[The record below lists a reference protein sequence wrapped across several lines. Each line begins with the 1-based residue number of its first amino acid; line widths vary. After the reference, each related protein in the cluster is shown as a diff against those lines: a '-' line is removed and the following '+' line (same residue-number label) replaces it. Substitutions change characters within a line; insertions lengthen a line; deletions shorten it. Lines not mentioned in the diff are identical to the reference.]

1 MRHAIRRIGAV
12 VPGLLALLVN
22 ASCGAHNETS
32 ASKDPQEIALIR
44 MEPGDGESSVP
55 RNRVVRMIF
64 NVAVLPQSVHDQ
76 SIIIRTGGTF
86 QTRPEGTFL
95 INGNV
100 VEFDPTVT
108 TTGGANAGG
117 FSAGAQILVEVR
129 LKIEG
134 DGLPANLFVQNAEG
148 NPIVVASGDNLL
160 TFTTGAGWE
169 DPVPGP
175 PGVLGL
181 EFTPSANP
189 LGQVPSRAA
198 VTVIFS
204 EPVDP
209 STVILGKN
217 IFLTNNSETAPIF
230 QQDIPSITFFDGSLT
245 RYTFQPVFGF
255 GKGPFNILVNFIDP
269 DAPDTFDPNNLPTD
283 LGGNRVQNFTFFRTF
298 DTQFDPS
305 TVNTGLIR
313 EPFTTFD
320 YRDQAATDA
329 SWGDDTEFPFELVG
343 QQITTRVQIIGLAE
357 ITMLSGGT
365 SIIDNAQTT
374 PIASPRYVSTADSP
388 GGAQIWRPTQLQ
400 PKPTGTV
407 VPNPTPPPATVTVFA
422 DESKGEEDY
431 CPTQNPLVG
440 PDSIINQGNPPSSA
454 GRRQLNLY
462 RQGELGVRGTII
474 RIAWGPDSD
483 ATFAATYPD
492 FIMRLGHK
500 KADTSLTEGSL
511 FSQFDVDGFVT
522 VVNLVDYIVPQAAN
536 IGGGLINDHFLD
548 WPQLESFFEFDGI
561 NDVIMDIEAKEGN
574 TFQTFRT
581 FVALVQTTTAC
592 ICGTYGGCQPDNSI
606 GQRQAD
612 TTYGADVLNP
622 APIPL
627 TVANPAPFVHVME
640 FELAKLRSDA
650 QSAWYDTGTPEPDY
664 LTPILNPLVQAAG
677 ATISMSYSGSHDGI
691 LEDVGFSPSIDDAD
705 DHQFIRFH
713 AILRA
718 NLFTGG
724 RPRLALI
731 EIPFTFD

>member
-1 MRHAIRRIGAV
+1 
-12 VPGLLALLVN
+12 
-22 ASCGAHNETS
+22 
-32 ASKDPQEIALIR
+32 

-64 NVAVLPQSVHDQ
+64 NVPVLPQSVHDQ
-76 SIIIRTGGTF
+76 SIIIRSGGTF
-86 QTRPEGTFL
+86 QTRPVGTFL

-108 TTGGANAGG
+108 STGGANAGG
-117 FSAGAQILVEVR
+117 FPAGAQVLVEVR
-129 LKIEG
+129 LKMEG
-134 DGLPANLFVQNAEG
+134 DGLPANVFVQNAEG
-148 NPIVVASGDNLL
+148 NPIVVASGDSLL
-160 TFTTGAGWE
+160 AFTTGAGWE

-181 EFTPSANP
+181 DFTPSANAV
-189 LGQVPSRAA
+189 GQVPSNAA

-209 STVILGKN
+209 STIVLGKN
-217 IFLTNNSETAPIF
+217 IYLTNNSETSPIF

-269 DAPDTFDPNNLPTD
+269 DAPDTFNPNSLPAD
-283 LGGNRVQNFTFFRTF
+283 LGGNRVQNFTFFQTF

-313 EPFTTFD
+313 ETFTTFD
-320 YRDQAATDA
+320 NRDAGATDA
-329 SWGDDTEFPFELVG
+329 LWGDDTEFPFELVG
-343 QQITTRVQIIGLAE
+343 QPITTRVQVVGIAE
-357 ITMLSGGT
+357 IMILSNGLT
-365 SIIDNAQTT
+365 VIDNTQTT
-374 PIASPRYVSTADSP
+374 PIASPRYVSTA
-388 GGAQIWRPTQLQ
+388 QEIWRPIQL
-400 PKPTGTV
+400 PAV
-407 VPNPTPPPATVTVFA
+407 VTNPNPPPATLTINPDA
-422 DESKGEEDY
+422 SKGEEDY

-440 PDSIINQGNPPSSA
+440 PDSIINIGNPPSSA

-462 RQGELGVRGTII
+462 RQAELGARGTII

-492 FIMRLGHK
+492 LIMRLGHK
-500 KADTSLTEGSL
+500 KGATSLTEGSL
-511 FSQFDVDGFVT
+511 NSQFDVDGFVT
-522 VVNLVDYIVPQAAN
+522 VVNLVDYIVPQRAN
-536 IGGGLINDHFLD
+536 TGGGLINDHFLD

-561 NDVIMDIEAKEGN
+561 NDMIVDIEAKEGN

-581 FVALVQTTTAC
+581 FLALVQQW
-592 ICGTYGGCQPDNSI
+592 GTCSCSNFAGCQPDNSI

-612 TTYGADVLNP
+612 STYGSDFLNP

-650 QSAWYDTGTPEPDY
+650 QSTWYDTKTPEPDY

-691 LEDVGFSPSIDDAD
+691 VEDVAFSPSVDDVD
-705 DHQFIRFH
+705 DHQYIRFH
-713 AILRA
+713 VIMRA

-724 RPRLALI
+724 RPRLALL
-731 EIPFTFD
+731 EIPYTFE

>member
-1 MRHAIRRIGAV
+1 MAMHHSFRRSVQVAL
-12 VPGLLALLVN
+12 GLLALLVS
-22 ASCGAHNETS
+22 ASCGGKSETS

-64 NVAVLPQSVHDQ
+64 NVPVLPQSVHDQ
-76 SIIIRTGGTF
+76 SIIIRSGGTF
-86 QTRPEGTFL
+86 QTRPVGTFL

-108 TTGGANAGG
+108 STGGANAGG
-117 FSAGAQILVEVR
+117 FPAGAQVLVEVR
-129 LKIEG
+129 LKMEG
-134 DGLPANLFVQNAEG
+134 DGLPANVFVQNAEG
-148 NPIVVASGDNLL
+148 NPIVVASGDSLL
-160 TFTTGAGWE
+160 AFTTGAGWE

-181 EFTPSANP
+181 DFTPSANAV
-189 LGQVPSRAA
+189 GQVPSNAA

-209 STVILGKN
+209 STIVLGKN
-217 IFLTNNSETAPIF
+217 IYLTNNSETSPIF

-269 DAPDTFDPNNLPTD
+269 DAPDTFNPNSLPAD
-283 LGGNRVQNFTFFRTF
+283 LGGNRVQNFTFFQTF

-313 EPFTTFD
+313 ETFTTFD
-320 YRDQAATDA
+320 NRDAGATDA
-329 SWGDDTEFPFELVG
+329 LWGDDTEFPFELVG
-343 QQITTRVQIIGLAE
+343 QPITTRVQVVGIAE
-357 ITMLSGGT
+357 IMILSNGLT
-365 SIIDNAQTT
+365 VIDNTQTT
-374 PIASPRYVSTADSP
+374 PIASPRYVSTA
-388 GGAQIWRPTQLQ
+388 QEIWRPIQL
-400 PKPTGTV
+400 PAV
-407 VPNPTPPPATVTVFA
+407 VTNPNPPPATLTINPDA
-422 DESKGEEDY
+422 SKGEEDY

-440 PDSIINQGNPPSSA
+440 PDSIINIGNPPSSA

-462 RQGELGVRGTII
+462 RQAELGARGTII

-492 FIMRLGHK
+492 LIMRLGHK
-500 KADTSLTEGSL
+500 KGATSLTEGSL
-511 FSQFDVDGFVT
+511 NSQFDVDGFVT
-522 VVNLVDYIVPQAAN
+522 VVNLVDYIVPQRAN
-536 IGGGLINDHFLD
+536 TGGGLINDHFLD

-561 NDVIMDIEAKEGN
+561 NDMIVDIEAKEGN

-581 FVALVQTTTAC
+581 FLALTQTF
-592 ICGTYGGCQPDNSI
+592 GTCNCSTFFGCQPDNSI

-612 TTYGADVLNP
+612 STYGSDFLNP

-650 QSAWYDTGTPEPDY
+650 QSTWYDTKTPEPDY

-691 LEDVGFSPSIDDAD
+691 VEDVAFSPSVDDVD
-705 DHQFIRFH
+705 DHQYIRFH
-713 AILRA
+713 VIMRA

-731 EIPFTFD
+731 EIPYTFE

>member
-1 MRHAIRRIGAV
+1 VATV
-12 VPGLLALLVN
+12 VGLLALLVS
-22 ASCGAHNETS
+22 ASCGGKSETS

-64 NVAVLPQSVHDQ
+64 NVPVLPQSVHDQ
-76 SIIIRTGGTF
+76 SIIIRSGGTF
-86 QTRPEGTFL
+86 QTRPVGTFL

-108 TTGGANAGG
+108 STGGANAGG
-117 FSAGAQILVEVR
+117 FPAGAQVLVEVR
-129 LKIEG
+129 LKMEG
-134 DGLPANLFVQNAEG
+134 DGLPANVFVQNAEG
-148 NPIVVASGDNLL
+148 NPIVVASGDSLL
-160 TFTTGAGWE
+160 AFTTGAGWE

-181 EFTPSANP
+181 DFTPSANAV
-189 LGQVPSRAA
+189 GQVPSNAA

-209 STVILGKN
+209 STIVLGKN
-217 IFLTNNSETAPIF
+217 IYLTNNSETSPIF

-269 DAPDTFDPNNLPTD
+269 DAPDTFNPNSLPAD
-283 LGGNRVQNFTFFRTF
+283 LGGNRVQNFTFFQTF

-313 EPFTTFD
+313 ETFTTFD
-320 YRDQAATDA
+320 NRDAGATDA
-329 SWGDDTEFPFELVG
+329 LWGDDTEFPFELVG
-343 QQITTRVQIIGLAE
+343 QPITTRVQVVGIAE
-357 ITMLSGGT
+357 IMILSNGLT
-365 SIIDNAQTT
+365 VIDNTQTT
-374 PIASPRYVSTADSP
+374 PIASPRYVSTA
-388 GGAQIWRPTQLQ
+388 QEIWRPIQL
-400 PKPTGTV
+400 PAV
-407 VPNPTPPPATVTVFA
+407 VTNPNPPPATLTINPDA
-422 DESKGEEDY
+422 SKGEEDY

-440 PDSIINQGNPPSSA
+440 PDSIINIGNPPSSA

-462 RQGELGVRGTII
+462 RQAELGARGTII

-492 FIMRLGHK
+492 LIMRLGHK
-500 KADTSLTEGSL
+500 KGATSLTEGSL
-511 FSQFDVDGFVT
+511 NSQFDVDGFVT
-522 VVNLVDYIVPQAAN
+522 VVNLVDYIVPQRAN
-536 IGGGLINDHFLD
+536 TGGGLINDHFLD

-561 NDVIMDIEAKEGN
+561 NDMIVDIEAKEGN

-581 FVALVQTTTAC
+581 FLALVQQW
-592 ICGTYGGCQPDNSI
+592 GTCSCSNFAGCQPDNSI

-612 TTYGADVLNP
+612 STYGSDFLNP

-650 QSAWYDTGTPEPDY
+650 QSTWYDTKTPEPDY

-691 LEDVGFSPSIDDAD
+691 VEDVAFSPSVDDVD
-705 DHQFIRFH
+705 DHQYIRFH
-713 AILRA
+713 VIMRA

-731 EIPFTFD
+731 EMPFTFE

>member
-1 MRHAIRRIGAV
+1 MATV
-12 VPGLLALLVN
+12 VGLLALLVS
-22 ASCGAHNETS
+22 ASCGGKSETS

-64 NVAVLPQSVHDQ
+64 NVPVLPQSVHDQ
-76 SIIIRTGGTF
+76 SIIIRSGGTF
-86 QTRPEGTFL
+86 QTRPVGTFL

-108 TTGGANAGG
+108 STGGANAGG
-117 FSAGAQILVEVR
+117 FPAGAQVLVEVR
-129 LKIEG
+129 LKMEG
-134 DGLPANLFVQNAEG
+134 DGLPANVFVQNAEG
-148 NPIVVASGDNLL
+148 NPIVVASGDSLL
-160 TFTTGAGWE
+160 AFTTGAGWE

-181 EFTPSANP
+181 DFTPSANAV
-189 LGQVPSRAA
+189 GQVPSNAA

-209 STVILGKN
+209 STIVLGKN
-217 IFLTNNSETAPIF
+217 IYLTNNSETSPIF

-269 DAPDTFDPNNLPTD
+269 DAPDTFNPNSLPAD
-283 LGGNRVQNFTFFRTF
+283 LGGNRVQNFTFFQTF

-313 EPFTTFD
+313 ETFTTFD
-320 YRDQAATDA
+320 NRDAGATDA
-329 SWGDDTEFPFELVG
+329 LWGDDTEFPFELVG
-343 QQITTRVQIIGLAE
+343 QPITTRVQVVGIAE
-357 ITMLSGGT
+357 IMILSNGLT
-365 SIIDNAQTT
+365 VIDNTQTT
-374 PIASPRYVSTADSP
+374 PIASPRYVSTA
-388 GGAQIWRPTQLQ
+388 QEIWRPIQL
-400 PKPTGTV
+400 PAV
-407 VPNPTPPPATVTVFA
+407 VTNPNPPPATLTINPDA
-422 DESKGEEDY
+422 SKGEEDY

-440 PDSIINQGNPPSSA
+440 PDSIINIGNPPSSA

-462 RQGELGVRGTII
+462 RQAELGARGTII

-492 FIMRLGHK
+492 LIMRLGHK
-500 KADTSLTEGSL
+500 KGATSLTEGSL
-511 FSQFDVDGFVT
+511 NSQFDVDGFVT
-522 VVNLVDYIVPQAAN
+522 VVNLVDYIVPQRAN
-536 IGGGLINDHFLD
+536 TGGGLINDHFLD

-561 NDVIMDIEAKEGN
+561 NDMIVDIEAKEGN

-581 FVALVQTTTAC
+581 FLALVQQW
-592 ICGTYGGCQPDNSI
+592 GTCSCSNFAGCQPDNSI

-612 TTYGADVLNP
+612 STYGSDFLNP

-650 QSAWYDTGTPEPDY
+650 QSTWYDTKTPEPDY

-691 LEDVGFSPSIDDAD
+691 VEDVAFSPSVDDVD
-705 DHQFIRFH
+705 DHQYIRFH
-713 AILRA
+713 VIMRA

-731 EIPFTFD
+731 EMPFTFE

>member
-1 MRHAIRRIGAV
+1 MKGLWTFVRTCGAAL
-12 VPGLLALLVN
+12 GLLALLVS
-22 ASCGAHNETS
+22 ASCGGKSETS

-64 NVAVLPQSVHDQ
+64 NVPVLPQSVHDQ
-76 SIIIRTGGTF
+76 SIIIRSGGTF
-86 QTRPEGTFL
+86 QTRPVGTFL

-108 TTGGANAGG
+108 STGGANAGG
-117 FSAGAQILVEVR
+117 FDAGAQVLVEVR

-134 DGLPANLFVQNAEG
+134 DNLPANLFVQNAEG

-160 TFTTGAGWE
+160 AFTTGAGWE

-181 EFTPSANP
+181 EFTPSANAV
-189 LGQVPSRAA
+189 GQVPSSAA

-204 EPVDP
+204 EAVDP
-209 STVILGKN
+209 STIVLGKN
-217 IFLTNNSETAPIF
+217 IYLTNNSETAPIF

-269 DAPDTFDPNNLPTD
+269 DAPDTFDPNNLPAD
-283 LGGNRVQNFTFFRTF
+283 LGGNRVQNFTFFQTF
-298 DTQFDPS
+298 DTQFDP
-305 TVNTGLIR
+305 TTINTGLIR
-313 EPFTTFD
+313 ETFTTFD
-320 YRDQAATDA
+320 NRDTGATDA
-329 SWGDDTEFPFELVG
+329 LWGDDTEFPFELVG
-343 QQITTRVQIIGLAE
+343 QPITTRVQIIGVAE
-357 ITMLSGGT
+357 ITMLSNGVT
-365 SIIDNAQTT
+365 VINNTQTT
-374 PIASPRYVSTADSP
+374 PIASPRYVSTAASP
-388 GGAQIWRPTQLQ
+388 GGAQIWRPIQLLPQ
-400 PKPTGTV
+400 GTV
-407 VPNPTPPPATVTVFA
+407 VPNPSPPPATLTIFP
-422 DESKGEEDY
+422 DTSKGEEDY

-454 GRRQLNLY
+454 GRRQLNLF
-462 RQGELGVRGTII
+462 
-474 RIAWGPDSD
+474 AWGPDSD

-500 KADTSLTEGSL
+500 KGATSLTEGSL
-511 FSQFDVDGFVT
+511 NSQFDVDGFVT

-536 IGGGLINDHFLD
+536 TGGGLINDHFLD

-561 NDVIMDIEAKEGN
+561 NDVIVDTEAKEGN

-581 FVALVQTTTAC
+581 FLALTQTA
-592 ICGTYGGCQPDNSI
+592 GTCNCAVFFGCQPDNSI

-612 TTYGADVLNP
+612 STYGADFLNP
-622 APIPL
+622 SPIPL

-640 FELAKLRSDA
+640 FELAKLRSDG
-650 QSAWYDTGTPEPDY
+650 QSTWYDSKTPEPDF
-664 LTPILNPLVQAAG
+664 LTPILNPLVQPAG
-677 ATISMSYSGSHDGI
+677 ATIAMSYSGSHDGI
-691 LEDVGFSPSIDDAD
+691 MEDVAFSPNVDDVD
-705 DHQFIRFH
+705 DHQYIRFH
-713 AILRA
+713 VVMRA

-731 EIPFTFD
+731 EIPYTFE

>member
-1 MRHAIRRIGAV
+1 MHHSFRRSVQVAL
-12 VPGLLALLVN
+12 GLLALLVS
-22 ASCGAHNETS
+22 ASCGGKSETS

-64 NVAVLPQSVHDQ
+64 NVPVLPQSVHDQ
-76 SIIIRTGGTF
+76 SIIIRSGGTF
-86 QTRPEGTFL
+86 QTRPVGTFL

-108 TTGGANAGG
+108 STGGANAGG
-117 FSAGAQILVEVR
+117 FPAGAQVLVEVR
-129 LKIEG
+129 LKMEG
-134 DGLPANLFVQNAEG
+134 DGLPANVFVQNAEG
-148 NPIVVASGDNLL
+148 NPIVVASGDSLL
-160 TFTTGAGWE
+160 AFTTGAGWE

-181 EFTPSANP
+181 DFTPSANAV
-189 LGQVPSRAA
+189 GQVPSNAA

-209 STVILGKN
+209 STIVLGKN
-217 IFLTNNSETAPIF
+217 IYLTNNSETSPIF

-269 DAPDTFDPNNLPTD
+269 DAPDTFNPNSLPAD
-283 LGGNRVQNFTFFRTF
+283 LGGNRVQNFTFFQTF

-313 EPFTTFD
+313 ETFTTFD
-320 YRDQAATDA
+320 NRDAGATDA
-329 SWGDDTEFPFELVG
+329 LWGDDTEFPFELVG
-343 QQITTRVQIIGLAE
+343 QPITTRVQVVGIAE
-357 ITMLSGGT
+357 IMILSNGLT
-365 SIIDNAQTT
+365 VIDNTQTT
-374 PIASPRYVSTADSP
+374 PIASPRYVSTA
-388 GGAQIWRPTQLQ
+388 QEIWRPIQL
-400 PKPTGTV
+400 PAV
-407 VPNPTPPPATVTVFA
+407 VTNPNPPPATLTINPDA
-422 DESKGEEDY
+422 SKGEEDY

-440 PDSIINQGNPPSSA
+440 PDSIINIGNPPSSA

-462 RQGELGVRGTII
+462 RQAELGARGTII

-492 FIMRLGHK
+492 LIMRLGHK
-500 KADTSLTEGSL
+500 KGATSLTEGSL
-511 FSQFDVDGFVT
+511 NSQFDVDGFVT
-522 VVNLVDYIVPQAAN
+522 VVNLVDYIVPQRAN
-536 IGGGLINDHFLD
+536 TGGGLINDHFLD

-561 NDVIMDIEAKEGN
+561 NDMIVDIEAKEGN

-581 FVALVQTTTAC
+581 FLALTQTF
-592 ICGTYGGCQPDNSI
+592 GTCNCSTFFGCQPDNSI

-612 TTYGADVLNP
+612 STYGSDFLNP

-650 QSAWYDTGTPEPDY
+650 QSTWYDTKTPEPDY

-691 LEDVGFSPSIDDAD
+691 VEDVAFSPSVDDVD
-705 DHQFIRFH
+705 DHQYIRFH
-713 AILRA
+713 VIMRA

-731 EIPFTFD
+731 EIPYTFE

>member
-1 MRHAIRRIGAV
+1 MKGLWTFVRTCGAAI
-12 VPGLLALLVN
+12 GLLALLVS
-22 ASCGAHNETS
+22 ASCGGKSETS

-64 NVAVLPQSVHDQ
+64 NVPVLPQSVHDQ
-76 SIIIRTGGTF
+76 SIIIRSGGTF
-86 QTRPEGTFL
+86 QTRPVGTFL

-108 TTGGANAGG
+108 STGGANAGG
-117 FSAGAQILVEVR
+117 FPAGAQVLVEVR
-129 LKIEG
+129 LKMEG
-134 DGLPANLFVQNAEG
+134 DGLPANVFVQNAEG
-148 NPIVVASGDNLL
+148 NPIVVASGDSLL
-160 TFTTGAGWE
+160 AFTTGAGWE

-181 EFTPSANP
+181 DFTPSANAV
-189 LGQVPSRAA
+189 GQVPSNAA

-209 STVILGKN
+209 STIVLGKN
-217 IFLTNNSETAPIF
+217 IYLTNNSETSPIF

-269 DAPDTFDPNNLPTD
+269 DAPDTFNPNSLPAD
-283 LGGNRVQNFTFFRTF
+283 LGGNRVQNFTFFQTF

-313 EPFTTFD
+313 ETFTTFD
-320 YRDQAATDA
+320 NRDAGATDA
-329 SWGDDTEFPFELVG
+329 LWGDDTEFPFELVG
-343 QQITTRVQIIGLAE
+343 QPITTRVQVVGIAE
-357 ITMLSGGT
+357 IMILSNGLT
-365 SIIDNAQTT
+365 VIDNTQTT
-374 PIASPRYVSTADSP
+374 PIASPRYVSTA
-388 GGAQIWRPTQLQ
+388 QEIWRPIQL
-400 PKPTGTV
+400 PAV
-407 VPNPTPPPATVTVFA
+407 VTNPNPPPATLTINPDA
-422 DESKGEEDY
+422 SKGEEDY

-440 PDSIINQGNPPSSA
+440 PDSIINIGNPPSSA

-462 RQGELGVRGTII
+462 RQAELGARGTII

-492 FIMRLGHK
+492 LIMRLGHK
-500 KADTSLTEGSL
+500 KGATSLTEGSL
-511 FSQFDVDGFVT
+511 NSQFDVDGFVT
-522 VVNLVDYIVPQAAN
+522 VVNLVDYIVPQRAN
-536 IGGGLINDHFLD
+536 TGGGLINDHFLD

-561 NDVIMDIEAKEGN
+561 NDMIVDIEAKEGN

-581 FVALVQTTTAC
+581 FLALVQQW
-592 ICGTYGGCQPDNSI
+592 GTCSCSNFAGCQPDNSI

-612 TTYGADVLNP
+612 STYGSDFLNP

-650 QSAWYDTGTPEPDY
+650 QSTWYDTKTPEPDY

-691 LEDVGFSPSIDDAD
+691 VEDVAFSPSVDDVD
-705 DHQFIRFH
+705 DHQYIRFH
-713 AILRA
+713 VIMRA

-724 RPRLALI
+724 RPRLALL
-731 EIPFTFD
+731 EIPYTFE